1 MEVLTLDKF
10 PKRVLAKIDIQR
22 AFILS
27 RLIIAAERLQ
37 LFRALHDKRMTAA
50 EIGKSLKVHKLY
62 LVPFLNTMVALGLL
76 RRKND
81 LYWNTPFAEK
91 YFIAERSIYRTRQ
104 YSKEC
109 VGAYERLTVLEQALG
124 SGKRHHQIKGLAQP
138 DYLERMKRDPREAE
152 DFTQMLFYLH
162 QGDAEAL
169 AGYLDL
175 SQHRNV
181 LDVAGGS
188 AVMSI
193 ALVKKNPHLRACI
206 LDIAPVCRIAAA
218 NARRAKLSRRIRTL
232 TGDIHRGLPAGYD
245 VIMFCDI
252 GPISSRLLQQAYEKL
267 PPDGLV
273 VLVDRYVSDDGTS
286 PLDRLATHFVGSG
299 FGLATRGQ
307 MVEALRS
314 CGFRS
319 IKSKKVYQDV
329 WFITGV
335 KPTSSSASSS
345 PTPRPVFGA
354 PSG

>member
-1 MEVLTLDKF
+1 MELPTLDKF
-10 PKRVLAKIDIQR
+10 PKRILAKIDIQR

-37 LFRALHDKRMTAA
+37 LFRALHDKPMAA
-50 EIGKSLKVHKLY
+50 AAIGKSLKIHELY
-62 LVPFLNTMVALGLL
+62 LLPFLNTMVSLGLL

-81 LYWNTPFAEK
+81 LYRNTPFAEK
-91 YFIAERSIYRTRQ
+91 YFIAERSIYWTRQ

-109 VGAYERLTVLEQALG
+109 VGAYERLTVLEQALA

-138 DYLERMKRDPREAE
+138 DYLERMRRDPREAE
-152 DFTQMLFYLH
+152 DFTQMLFHLH

-175 SQHRNV
+175 SQHHKI

-188 AVMSI
+188 GVMSI
-193 ALVKKNPHLRACI
+193 ALAKKNSHLHACI

-218 NARRAKLSRRIRTL
+218 NARRAKLSRRIRTQA
-232 TGDIHRGLPAGYD
+232 GDIHRGLPAGYD

-252 GPISSRLLQQAYEKL
+252 GPIAMGLLEQAYEKL

-286 PLDRLATHFVGSG
+286 PLDRVAAHFVGSG
-299 FGLATRGQ
+299 FGLATRGE
-307 MVEALRS
+307 MVDALKS

-319 IKSKKVYQDV
+319 VKSKKVYQDV
-329 WFITGV
+329 WFITGA
-335 KPTSSSASSS
+335 KN
-345 PTPRPVFGA
+345 
-354 PSG
+354 

>member
-1 MEVLTLDKF
+1 
-10 PKRVLAKIDIQR
+10 
-22 AFILS
+22 
-27 RLIIAAERLQ
+27 
-37 LFRALHDKRMTAA
+37 MTAA
-50 EIGKSLKVHKLY
+50 EIGKSLKLHQLY
-62 LVPFLNTMVALGLL
+62 LLPFLNTMVSLGLL
-76 RRKND
+76 RKQKD
-81 LYWNTPFAEK
+81 SYWNTQFAEK
-91 YFIAERSIYRTRQ
+91 YFIAERSIYWTRQ

-109 VGAYERLTVLEQALG
+109 VADYETLTVLEQALA
-124 SGKRHHQIKGLAQP
+124 SGKRHYQIKGLAKP
-138 DYLERMKRDPREAE
+138 DYLEGMKRDPREAE

-175 SQHRNV
+175 SQHHKV

-193 ALVKKNPHLRACI
+193 ALANAKKNPHLRACI
-206 LDIAPVCRIAAA
+206 LDIAPVCRIAAG
-218 NARRAKLSRRIRTL
+218 NVRRAKLSRRIRTQA
-232 TGDIHRGLPAGYD
+232 GDIHQGLPAGYD

-252 GPISSRLLQQAYEKL
+252 GPIAMGLLQQAYEKL

-286 PLDRLATHFVGSG
+286 PLDRLAEHFVGSG

-307 MVEALRS
+307 MVEALKS

-319 IKSKKVYQDV
+319 IRSKKAYQDV

-335 KPTSSSASSS
+335 KPVASSQ
-345 PTPRPVFGA
+345 
-354 PSG
+354 